1 MLATVA
7 AVLSACGGTA
17 ASQSPLMF
25 RAGNQTLTVEEFKG
39 ELARQ
44 SDAIQG
50 YVEQGGG
57 TAEQARLEI
66 FNSLVQSKV
75 FLNEAAKAGIGADS
89 DLAAQANQMIEDN
102 VPPNPSDPNKKPT
115 FADYDA
121 WVKTLGYASVSDVR
135 IFLMELL
142 TLDEYAKSIPGEAP
156 TQARLRHILIAPPDG
171 EATEPKLAEARVRAE
186 GVLARLKAGEDFA
199 ALAEEFSA
207 DPGSA
212 QNGGVID
219 MGPID
224 RYVPEFANAV
234 RTLPLN
240 TPSDLVQTEFGF
252 HIIEVLERQA
262 YGGWQDLR
270 QSPVG
275 AAYVQQIVDQYTAS
289 KQLVILQDPGTVPL
303 PEAGK

>member
-1 MLATVA
+1 MKRSRWIHSLLLATVA

-17 ASQSPLMF
+17 ASQSPLML
-25 RAGNQTLTVEEFKG
+25 RAGNQTLTVDEFKS

-44 SDAIQG
+44 KEAIQG

-75 FLNEAAKAGIGADS
+75 FLNEASKAGIGADS
-89 DLAAQANQMIEDN
+89 EMADWVNQVLAEN
-102 VPPNPSDPNKKPT
+102 VPPNAADPNKAPT
-115 FADYDA
+115 TEDYETWA
-121 WVKTLGYASVSDVR
+121 VGLGYGSLGNLR
-135 IFLMELL
+135 RFLLELR
-142 TLDEYAKSIPGEAP
+142 TLDKYAETIPGEVP
-156 TQARLRHILIAPPDG
+156 SQAKLRHILISPPEGLTADAAMA
-171 EATEPKLAEARVRAE
+171 ETRQRAEA
-186 GVLARLKAGEDFA
+186 VLARVKAGEDFG
-199 ALAEEFSA
+199 ALAKEFSA

-240 TPSDLVQTEFGF
+240 TPSDLVQTEYGF

-262 YGGWQDLR
+262 YAGWQGLR
-270 QSPVG
+270 QDPAG
-275 AAYVQQIVDQYTAS
+275 AAYVQQIVD
-289 KQLVILQDPGTVPL
+289 
-303 PEAGK
+303 